1 MATIRKPMT
10 ATEKELFKE
19 TVIKDY
25 KLKHKEP
32 LRKEFIDKL
41 VKKLKVLLPLEA
53 IIGIGAAALLVYLN
67 GFQALVNL
75 LLMGIIWATIISAI
89 LTLFIKAK

>member
-1 MATIRKPMT
+1 MVTIRKPMT

-25 KLKHKEP
+25 KLKHKEEP
-32 LRKEFIDKL
+32 RRVFIGKI
-41 VKKLKVLLPLEA
+41 VSKLKVLLPLEA
-53 IIGIGAAALLVYLN
+53 IIGVSAAALLVYLN

-75 LLMGIIWATIISAI
+75 LLMGIIWATIISAM
-89 LTLFIKAK
+89 LALFIKAK

>member
-25 KLKHKEP
+25 RLKHKGES
-32 LRKEFIDKL
+32 RREFIDKIL
-41 VKKLKVLLPLEA
+41 KKLKLWFPLEA
-53 IIGIGAAALLVYLN
+53 FIGVSAAVLLVYLN

-89 LTLFIKAK
+89 LALFIKAK